1 MSRSILIFK
10 EMRKIDRA
18 QFTGSGY
25 EPYYDFWRQ
34 SLTKSGEA
42 FRFVQRTVVSD
53 ERDQKLSC
61 FVFTID
67 DVGKRLMDSLVG
79 GNDSGLFVVMTT
91 VFSVLLQKY
100 TGQRQVTIHTPLYK
114 RVDGDADAW
123 AQTVPLVMHS
133 EPNATLRQLLQEAKR
148 LVADT
153 YRYQNFPLAL
163 LGEREAQT
171 VGSNVLVSF
180 DALHDGMEST
190 SRAYDFHLK
199 IVKEKDSISCE
210 VLYNPACYERG
221 FIERIAS
228 HVNHTLAGFVQLES
242 LVSELTIVPRQEID
256 ILLDTLNQVPDYPEK
271 GSSVARLFEQAS
283 LNNPDAVAV
292 RYKGSQ
298 LTYHQLNEA
307 TNQLAA
313 RIRTKYGIGANQ
325 IVGILL
331 PRCPEMII
339 ALLGIIKAGA
349 AFLPIDPTYPADRVG
364 YILENASCRLLIT
377 DSATQDTYLTT
388 YQGRTLNLD
397 RWESPSGPAEVLIH
411 DPEPTDLAYLIYTSG
426 STGKPKGVQVE
437 ASNFLHY
444 LSWANHYYFNWQSG
458 IHFPLFTSLSFDL
471 TLTCIFTT
479 LLRGDSVVIYPDE
492 MPVAD
497 ILADIF
503 DPATS
508 VNAVKLTPSHISMLG
523 YLPLQKTNI
532 SHVITGG
539 ENLTAVQVDC
549 LQRLNPTIHIYN
561 EYGPT
566 EATVGC
572 MIKQVADSQYIT
584 IGKPIS
590 KTQIYILDQDGDLAP
605 LGTKGEIV
613 IGGAGVARGYRGR
626 VDLNAQKFS
635 SGIRNYPTARLY
647 RTGDIGRWLPNGE
660 LDYLGRNDGQVKIRG
675 YRIELSELEN
685 CLLDHQSVSEAV
697 VAVLQG
703 NHLADKQLVAYYVAP
718 EPLGIEELKAYMASR
733 LPAYII
739 PAYLVQ
745 VPAFALNPNGKID
758 RLNLPDPRQQQRVA
772 GFIHP
777 ENALEEKIHRVWCQV
792 LGVEAI
798 STVDDFLTI
807 GGDSIRAVQVS
818 ALLYQENLHVD
829 IADLLQYPT
838 IKELATRVQPIQAMA
853 LQEVTTGDVPLT
865 PIQHAFFK
873 TSRKYP
879 NQFNF
884 ALLFKSDDRFDQE
897 LIRAVF
903 QKILMHHDALRMT
916 FDEVEG
922 KIRQVNQDDHQEL
935 YLEVIDLRLA
945 VDYRQALKDEAETLQ
960 ASFSLQNGPLLK
972 LALFQVPDGE
982 RLLVLV
988 HHLVMDVVSWRIL
1001 FDDINTLYQ
1010 QYKEGAELT
1019 LPLKTGS
1026 FQDWAQSLAYYA
1038 DEPAFIQN
1046 EAPYWLDVVSQ
1057 PHDLIRPDFNV
1068 SRTVNSD
1075 SRKIAFELD
1084 TEQTR
1089 HLLADVSKQYHAGM
1103 NSVLLTAL
1111 TQAVKGTFGT
1121 ENLLIDLEGHGRQ
1134 PITNVNTTRTVG
1146 YFTSTYPVLLSANKG
1161 DKTLERLLAT
1171 HQHLSQVPNH
1181 GIGFGLLQHLSSFD
1195 GVRLAEVKPQICF
1208 NYFGQFDQDI
1218 ARLPIPLADESTGHT
1233 QHPDDFRHPYF
1244 FYVTAYIESGKL
1256 TARIEYSQSQ
1266 FNAETVQRLA
1276 DAFEKALIQLAALPR
1291 LTPEH
1296 KLLTV

>member
-1 MSRSILIFK
+1 
-10 EMRKIDRA
+10 MRKFDRA
-18 QFTGSGY
+18 QFTSSNY

-42 FRFVQRTVVSD
+42 FRFVQRTVVSE
-53 ERDQKLSC
+53 ERYQKQDCS
-61 FVFTID
+61 VFTID
-67 DVGKRLMDSLVG
+67 DAGMRLIDRLVG
-79 GNDSGLFVVMTT
+79 GNDSGLFVLMTT

-100 TGQRQVTIHTPLYK
+100 TGQRHVTIHTPLYK
-114 RVDGDADAW
+114 RVDGEADAW
-123 AQTVPLVMHS
+123 VQTVPLVMHT
-133 EPNATLRQLLQEAKR
+133 EPNITRRQLLQQAKH

-163 LGEREAQT
+163 LGKDEAQT
-171 VGSNVLVSF
+171 LGSNVFMSF
-180 DALHDGMEST
+180 SNLHDSMDSG
-190 SRAYDFHLK
+190 SRTYDFHLE
-199 IVKEKDSISCE
+199 INKEQGSITCD
-210 VLYNPACYERG
+210 VHYNPACYERD

-228 HVNHTLAGFVQLES
+228 HVNHTLVEFAELES
-242 LVSELTIVPRQEID
+242 LVSELTVVPAKEID
-256 ILLDTLNQVPDYPEK
+256 RLLNRLNQVPDYPER
-271 GSSVARLFEQAS
+271 GRSVARLFEQAY
-283 LNNPDAVAV
+283 LNNPDAVAI
-292 RYKGSQ
+292 RYQKQ
-298 LTYHQLNEA
+298 TLTYHQLNEA

-313 RIRTKYGIGANQ
+313 CIRTEYGIGANQ

-331 PRCPEMII
+331 PRCTEMIV
-339 ALLGIIKAGA
+339 ALLGICKAGA
-349 AFLPIDPTYPADRVG
+349 AFLPIDPNYPADRVD
-364 YILENASCRLLIT
+364 YILENASCSLLIT
-377 DSATQDTYLTT
+377 DSATQHTYLTT
-388 YQGRTLNLD
+388 YQGRMLNLD
-397 RWESPSGPAEVLIH
+397 CWERQSATSATILH
-411 DPEPTDLAYLIYTSG
+411 DPEPTDLAYMIYTSG

-479 LLRGDSVVIYPDE
+479 LLRGDSLVIYPDE

-503 DPATS
+503 DPATPI
-508 VNAVKLTPSHISMLG
+508 NAVKLTPSHISMLG
-523 YLPLQKTNI
+523 YLALQKTNI
-532 SHVITGG
+532 SHIITGG
-539 ENLTAVQVDC
+539 ENLTVVQVDC
-549 LQRLNPTIHIYN
+549 LKRLNPDVHIYN

-572 MIKQVADSQYIT
+572 MIKKVTDSQCIT

-590 KTQIYILDQDGDLAP
+590 KTQIYILDQDGHLAP
-605 LGTKGEIV
+605 LGIKGEIV

-626 VDLNAQKFS
+626 AELNAQKFI
-635 SGIRNYPTARLY
+635 SGIRAYPTARLY

-685 CLLDHQSVSEAV
+685 CLLGYQSVSEAV
-697 VAVLQG
+697 VTVLQG
-703 NHLADKQLVAYYVAP
+703 NNPADKQLAAYYVAT
-718 EPLGIEELKAYMASR
+718 EPLGIEEIKAYMVSR
-733 LPAYII
+733 LPAYVI

-745 VPAFALNPNGKID
+745 VPAFDLNPNGKID
-758 RLNLPDPRQQQRVA
+758 RLTLPDPRQQRVVEL
-772 GFIHP
+772 IHP
-777 ENALEEKIHRVWCQV
+777 ENALEEKIHRVWCRV

-838 IKELATRVQPIQAMA
+838 IKELATRVQPVQTKA

-865 PIQHAFFK
+865 PIQHTFFK
-873 TSRKYP
+873 ASRKYP

-884 ALLFKSDDRFDQE
+884 SLLFTSDDRFDQD

-916 FDEVEG
+916 FDEVDG
-922 KIRQVNQDDHQEL
+922 KIRQVNQDGRQKL
-935 YLEVIDLRLA
+935 YLDVIDLRSA
-945 VDYRQALKDEAETLQ
+945 TDYRQALKAEAETLQ
-960 ASFSLQNGPLLK
+960 ASFSLAHGPLLK
-972 LALFQVPDGE
+972 LALFRVPAGE

-1001 FDDINTLYQ
+1001 FEDINTLYQ
-1010 QYKEGAELT
+1010 QYKEGTELK

-1026 FQDWAQSLAYYA
+1026 FQEWAQSLAYYA

-1046 EAPYWLDVVSQ
+1046 EAPYWLDVVRQ
-1057 PHDLIRPDFNV
+1057 PYDLISPDFNALQ
-1068 SRTVNSD
+1068 TVNSD

-1089 HLLADVSKQYHAGM
+1089 HLLADVSKQYHTGL

-1111 TQAVKGTFGT
+1111 MQAVKGTFGT

-1146 YFTSTYPVLLSANKG
+1146 YFTSTYPVLLSANRAEN
-1161 DKTLERLLAT
+1161 TLELLLAT
-1171 HQHLSQVPNH
+1171 HQHLAQVPNH

-1195 GVRLAEVKPQICF
+1195 GIRTAEVKPQICF

-1233 QHPDDFRHPYF
+1233 QHPDDFRHPYL

-1256 TARIEYSQSQ
+1256 AARIEYSQRQ
-1266 FNAETVQRLA
+1266 FNTETVQSLA
-1276 DAFEKALIQLAALPR
+1276 DAFEEALIQLVVLTR
-1291 LTPEH
+1291 LTPEP
-1296 KLLTV
+1296 KFLTV